1 MSAQAD
7 RSAGGRGRRRGA
19 SAARNAESTASAGN
33 AESSERTESA
43 APRAGAKRTVMDA
56 IRQIPDYLRLLGGLL
71 RDRRVSWVDKAL
83 VIGAIAYVVS
93 PADFIPDFIPFL
105 GQVDDIFL
113 LMASIER
120 LIRHAGRPVILA
132 HWKGDPSEISIS
144 HLEQVLLAAT
154 FFLPRRI
161 RRRIKRRV
169 LG

>member
-1 MSAQAD
+1 
-7 RSAGGRGRRRGA
+7 
-19 SAARNAESTASAGN
+19 
-33 AESSERTESA
+33 
-43 APRAGAKRTVMDA
+43 MDA

-113 LMASIER
+113 LMASIDR